1 MNDEARSQ
9 TDGPPVL
16 AAPASEFPSR
26 IGKTVIVCWVAAL
39 AASLILSVLTYGT
52 NDVLFYEGYLRTIKT
67 AGPVAVYDLGS
78 DTQAAG
84 ITAREP
90 FWTPPFVIN
99 YLLTLDGIS
108 RVTGIPVRACLKLL
122 SSVAL
127 AIIPLFLFRLH
138 PMETPAAILIVL
150 APASILI
157 AGFHGSTDPVMMVLL
172 VAAVYAAEMKGRP
185 GASGALYGLSCA
197 IKLWPAVFILCF
209 ALFFRN
215 WRERFRFGICA
226 AGCWVISGMP
236 YLADRPVGIL
246 KKILAYPSVDMA
258 WGVRA
263 LAKLFSPGLDPLI
276 GRYGSVALFLLIAAV
291 SVLLAW
297 RHCQLHVQ
305 VSFIAALFLFLTP
318 GFGYQY
324 LIWIIPASIFVSA
337 RYLALWHLASGL
349 YLASTYWHYMQPG
362 WLANTLLPR
371 RTMTEFILGF
381 AVWALIGAL
390 VMPSVWAAARGT
402 RQILN
407 TRTAA

>member
-1 MNDEARSQ
+1 MEARSQ
-9 TDGPPVL
+9 PDPGLAVL
-16 AAPASEFPSR
+16 TTPALKLPSR

-39 AASLILSVLTYGT
+39 AASVMLAVFTYGT

-67 AGPVAVYDLGS
+67 AGPVALYDLGGEV
-78 DTQAAG
+78 QAAG

-108 RVTGIPVRACLKLL
+108 RVTGFPMRTCLKLL
-122 SSVAL
+122 SSLAL
-127 AIIPLFLFRLH
+127 AIMPLFLFRLH
-138 PMETPAAILIVL
+138 PVETPAAILLVL

-157 AGFHGSTDPVMMVLL
+157 AGFHGSTDPMMMVLL
-172 VAAVYAAEMKGRP
+172 TAAVYIAELKGRP

-197 IKLWPAVFILCF
+197 IKLWPAVFLLCF

-236 YLADRPVGIL
+236 YLADRPAAIF
-246 KKILAYPSVDMA
+246 KKILAYPSVDMG

-263 LAKLFSPGLDPLI
+263 LTKLFSPGLDPLI
-276 GRYGSVALFLLIAAV
+276 GRYGSVVLFVLIGAV
-291 SVLLAW
+291 SVLLA
-297 RHCQLHVQ
+297 RRRCQLHVQ
-305 VSFIAALFLFLTP
+305 VAFIAAFFLFLTP

-324 LIWIIPASIFVSA
+324 LIWIIPALIFVSA
-337 RYLALWHLASGL
+337 RDLALWHLASGL

-381 AVWALIGAL
+381 VVWALIGAL
-390 VMPSVWAAARGT
+390 LLPSVWEAARGN
-402 RQILN
+402 RPSLKA
-407 TRTAA
+407 RTAA